1 MRKVYKNRRNTL
13 VSLLRGCEVSQLL
26 TILEQDAG
34 LHFLLK
40 ADTRYSDR
48 ELTERLEGLG
58 IRVRALSDYYHDTTP
73 RTGYLVINYS
83 GVKEES
89 MRQALEKICEIM

>member
-1 MRKVYKNRRNTL
+1 M
-13 VSLLRGCEVSQLL
+13 VSLLRGSEASHLL

-40 ADTRYSDR
+40 VDTRYTDR
-48 ELTERLEGLG
+48 ELTERLEHLG
-58 IRVRALSDYYHDTTP
+58 VRVRALSDYYHDTPP

-83 GVKEES
+83 GVKEEH
-89 MRQALEKICEIM
+89 MRQALEKIYEIM